1 MRLSRRKRKMILYTI
16 CAIIF
21 VTLCVVFGIQI
32 VQLNHKNKEMEK
44 RKVRLEQLLEEQ
56 ENRAAEL
63 EDEEVY
69 TKTKKFIEE
78 KAKSIGYIY
87 PDEIIFKKEKK

>member
-1 MRLSRRKRKMILYTI
+1 MKLTRRKRKTILYI
-16 CAIIF
+16 LCGVVF
-21 VTLCVVFGIQI
+21 VILCVVFGMQI
-32 VQLNHKNKEMEK
+32 VQLNHKNKELEK
-44 RKVRLEQLLEEQ
+44 RKVRLEQLLKEQ
-56 ENRAAEL
+56 EERAVEL

-87 PDEIIFKKEKK
+87 PDEIIFKKEK